1 MTKTNIKKDIKEITK
16 ISRNIPSL
24 METIHFSPEREREMY
39 EDEEE
44 FNAEPEVDDIPNFDA
59 EPEMDETP
67 MPKSQDEMPTMQGG
81 DSNVEG
87 FIANM
92 RKESLGIMKS
102 LADNPDDAVYQ
113 FAKKIFQLAD
123 KAHED
128 QKEGKDINGE
138 VKQGADNKMK

>member
-1 MTKTNIKKDIKEITK
+1 MKKNTVKSNIKTLNRISSRMPKTLNEAINFNEDDDALDYYDEDDYDFDDEQNISNKEKTNMHD
-16 ISRNIPSL
+16 R
-24 METIHFSPEREREMY
+24 ETIGSESP
-39 EDEEE
+39 
-44 FNAEPEVDDIPNFDA
+44 
-59 EPEMDETP
+59 
-67 MPKSQDEMPTMQGG
+67 
-81 DSNVEG
+81 NVEN

-128 QKEGKDINGE
+128 QKEGKDINGQPKNE
-138 VKQGADNKMK
+138 HMMHGENRMR

>member
-1 MTKTNIKKDIKEITK
+1 MAKKNLRKEINE
-16 ISRNIPSL
+16 ISRISKNIPSL

-39 EDEEE
+39 AEDE
-44 FNAEPEVDDIPNFDA
+44 DFDA
-59 EPEMDETP
+59 QEPEMEEAP
-67 MPKSQDEMPTMQGG
+67 MTNQPQQKEMPLSNEG

-92 RKESLGIMKS
+92 RKESLGIMKALS
-102 LADNPDDAVYQ
+102 DNPDDAVYQ

-128 QKEGKDINGE
+128 QKEGKNINGE
-138 VKQGADNKMK
+138 PKQEMGKPMMK